1 MCHKPQKS
9 LIKKGKPPLLLIG
22 FVLGGLSDTTEH
34 LVWTLLVPHTI
45 HNLLPPMVIKTT
57 EIEESK
63 SPRLRKLTKGSR
75 FKRRNS
81 LFHVNT
87 NQVWHLNQAKSKSA
101 PAGISFATDEVQ
113 LRENCTIRS
122 KHRTRNRKSK
132 SLTHAKECEEETPE
146 SFCTPRTIQTLP
158 LVESCIA
165 FMKSEKRK
173 AIPNLVTIS
182 NRFTV
187 YKVKGI
193 FRECGNYINTQNALS
208 TLRNTLKEKHTEY
221 VHCDW

>member
-1 MCHKPQKS
+1 M
-9 LIKKGKPPLLLIG
+9 
-22 FVLGGLSDTTEH
+22 GGLSDTTEH